1 MTIYIGGGK
10 KFGFDHPS
18 EFYDKLEWEFEQ
30 VMKAGFA
37 PGREISF
44 HFMNF
49 VITAWHLADWTYPHL
64 PDEFILQFPSKP
76 SKSDFAR
83 WTKQQCRALA
93 ACHMIANTSKHFE
106 IGKDNEPR
114 IELLAMP
121 DWDEVHNKTPMR
133 HMMAIVIDGKI
144 LGLDEFA
151 REVVSFWQL
160 FLESQGLLTD

>member
-10 KFGFDHPS
+10 RFGFDHPS

-30 VMKAGFA
+30 VMKAGFV

-64 PDEFILQFPSKP
+64 PKEFAAQFLK
-76 SKSDFAR
+76 KSDFAR
-83 WTKQQCRALA
+83 WTKKQCRALA
-93 ACHMIANTSKHFE
+93 ACHMIANTSKHFG
-106 IGKDNEPR
+106 IDKDDEPR
-114 IELLAMP
+114 IELVAMP
-121 DWDEVHNKTPMR
+121 GWDEVHNETPMR

-144 LGLDEFA
+144 LALDDFA
-151 REVVSFWQL
+151 RQVVTFWQL
-160 FLESQGLLTD
+160 FLQSKGLLNE